1 MPVAHTAPYEC
12 PECANEK
19 PAEQPVCNQC
29 NPYNPVV
36 LEDGAVV
43 IAAFIAPPIGPGTY
57 PRSYTTYYYTP
68 DSTPPPDTDPDTVTW
83 EVCRATSWST
93 IESEYTDDHR
103 GPQTLAEAARD
114 YATPYAFGYGTAVI
128 TDGMILCPDCFAETI
143 EQSDPSERA
152 TMYRDYCVTSL
163 ETSPSAGMLCE
174 CGEYIPGAE
183 PYCVD
188 CGDRE
193 GDNEHSA
200 PHYVSDSTDDVICG
214 ECLGKAAIAGEAT
227 PTRPEWLDEGY
238 RAYEIS
244 RKYAER
250 YSPYTG
256 WNIPGRVTNASGGT
270 YYRYTGTR

>member
-29 NPYNPVV
+29 NPYNPVI

-43 IAAFIAPPIGPGTY
+43 IAARLIDEPAAEQWTYHRYDKYTPGTVI
-57 PRSYTTYYYTP
+57 PA
-68 DSTPPPDTDPDTVTW
+68 DTDPARVSW
-83 EVCRATSWST
+83 ELYRRESWGAYET
-93 IESEYTDDHR
+93 QAIDNNR

-128 TDGMILCPDCFAETI
+128 TDGMILCPKCFAETI

-152 TMYRDYCVTSL
+152 TMYRDYNVTSL
-163 ETSPSAGMLCE
+163 ESSPSRGMTCE

-193 GDNEHSA
+193 GYNEHSA
-200 PHYVSDSTDDVICG
+200 PHYASDSTDDVICG

-227 PTRPEWLDEGY
+227 PTRPEWLGEGY
-238 RAYEIS
+238 RAYEIRPKRRVWS
-244 RKYAER
+244 VKPE
-250 YSPYTG
+250 SPY
-256 WNIPGRVTNASGGT
+256 NYRTNASRGT